1 MPCLSKILD
10 KRGIPFNTQ
19 TNTPMTN
26 IYNAEEKVRIAL
38 NWVAKQEPFVIPV
51 VLSRWAVIAT
61 INPSKCPTMQTNGRT
76 MEYNP
81 NFVDALS
88 LSAVKAIV
96 LHETG
101 HCISNHHHR
110 RGSKNPKGWN
120 IAADLAL
127 NCLLWKGYV
136 AAYDGD
142 VNRLYAE
149 LVHSKDH
156 GGCFV
161 GFGSFAGLPYNKSA
175 EEYYELL
182 KAQNP
187 PPPQPPTNYGGQGDK
202 DQDVNYGQ
210 GEGDGEGDDEG
221 EGDEEGQSKGK
232 GQGDDEDEDEGEGQG
247 QGINASDFD
256 DDEADGPATATT
268 TEDGKGEDGED
279 SALGNGKR
287 LHDPFANLPDPTQTF
302 GGGVEDAPEEST
314 LREDEAKLI
323 LEVLLGGDG
332 YGSTGLGSII
342 SQYKQDLEGDP
353 EEAAQVNW
361 RKELEKFLRTQH
373 AAGFK
378 YDRPSRRHG
387 HRSDVV
393 LPARRARSKTK
404 GLCIIDTSGS
414 MGNAEC
420 NLALTH
426 LGKILSLFPQSSV
439 TAIQCDTGVR
449 ASKEYRA
456 SDFPIRE
463 FEGWK
468 GRGGTDMAPAFR
480 WAKQRRSQYDWIVIV
495 SDMEWCWWAAAD
507 PGIPTLW
514 INTRT
519 RLYGGDT
526 YGGGHKLPFGKLV
539 HFHAAKVA

>member
-1 MPCLSKILD
+1 
-10 KRGIPFNTQ
+10 
-19 TNTPMTN
+19 MTTLTS
-26 IYNAEEKVRIAL
+26 EEKIKLAL
-38 NWVAKQEPFVIPV
+38 DWVAKQEPFVIPV
-51 VLSRWAVIAT
+51 VLSRWAVRAT
-61 INPSKCPTMQTNGRT
+61 LRPSTCPTMQTDGRS

-81 NFVDALS
+81 SFVDELS
-88 LSAVKAIV
+88 TSAVKAIV

-101 HCISNHHHR
+101 HCISHHHHR
-110 RGSKNPKGWN
+110 RGNKNPKGWN
-120 IAADLAL
+120 IACDLAL

-136 AAYDGD
+136 SAFDND

-149 LVHSKDH
+149 LVHSDKH

-175 EEYYELL
+175 EEYYDLL
-182 KAQNP
+182 KTQNP
-187 PPPQPPTNYGGQGDK
+187 PPSPQPSTPQPPTQGDG
-202 DQDVNYGQ
+202 DPQE
-210 GEGDGEGDDEG
+210 GEGDEDYGDEGEDGEGEDGEEESESKSKSKSNSDEG
-221 EGDEEGQSKGK
+221 EGDEG
-232 GQGDDEDEDEGEGQG
+232 GQG
-247 QGINASDFD
+247 QSIDPSDFEED
-256 DDEADGPATATT
+256 DGDGSGSSATPI
-268 TEDGKGEDGED
+268 GEGDDGE
-279 SALGNGKR
+279 STIPLGNGKR
-287 LHDPFANLPDPTQTF
+287 EHDPFANLPDPTQTF
-302 GGGVEDAPEEST
+302 GGGVEDAPEEAT

-323 LEVLLGGDG
+323 LEILLGGDG
-332 YGSTGLGSII
+332 YGKTGLGNIV
-342 SQYKQDLEGDP
+342 SQYKQQVEGDP
-353 EEAAQVNW
+353 EAAAAVNW

-404 GLCIIDTSGS
+404 GLCIVDTSGS
-414 MGNAEC
+414 MGDDEC
-420 NLALTH
+420 NQALAH

-439 TAIQCDTGVR
+439 TAIQCDTGVQ

-480 WAKQRRSQYDWIVIV
+480 WAKERRSQYDWIVIV
-495 SDMEWCWWAAAD
+495 TDMEWNWWQAVD

-514 INTRT
+514 INTRS
-519 RLYGGDT
+519 RLFGGGDT
-526 YGGGHKLPFGKLV
+526 YGGGHQLPFGKLIN
-539 HFHAAKVA
+539 FHALQVA

>member
-1 MPCLSKILD
+1 
-10 KRGIPFNTQ
+10 
-19 TNTPMTN
+19 MTT
-26 IYNAEEKVRIAL
+26 IYTAEEKVRIAL

-61 INPSKCPTMQTNGRT
+61 INPSACPTMQTNGRR

-81 NFVDALS
+81 SFVEELS

-110 RGSKNPKGWN
+110 RGNKNPKGWN

-127 NCLLWKGYV
+127 NCLLWRGYI

-142 VNRLYAE
+142 TNRLYAE
-149 LVHSKDH
+149 LVHSEKH

-182 KAQNP
+182 KSQN
-187 PPPQPPTNYGGQGDK
+187 PQPP
-202 DQDVNYGQ
+202 
-210 GEGDGEGDDEG
+210 
-221 EGDEEGQSKGK
+221 KGK
-232 GQGDDEDEDEGEGQG
+232 QPNPQPQPPDEDEDEDEEGETGQGKGQPNPKSKPEPSDDGDGDGDGDDADGEGQG
-247 QGINASDFD
+247 VDPSDFD
-256 DDEADGPATATT
+256 D
-268 TEDGKGEDGED
+268 EDGEGSSST
-279 SALGNGKR
+279 SAPSGDGDDTDTTPAGNGKSE
-287 LHDPFANLPDPTQTF
+287 HDPFANLPDPTQTF
-302 GGGVEDAPEEST
+302 GGGVEDAPEEAT

-332 YGSTGLGSII
+332 YGSTGLGNIV
-342 SQYKQDLEGDP
+342 SQYKQQVEGDP
-353 EEAAQVNW
+353 EAAAQVNW

-414 MGNAEC
+414 MGDGEC
-420 NLALTH
+420 NQALAH
-426 LGKILSLFPQSSV
+426 LGKILSLFPQSTV

-456 SDFPIRE
+456 SDFPITE
-463 FEGWK
+463 FEGWR
-468 GRGGTDMAPAFR
+468 GRGNTDMAPAFR
-480 WAKQRRSQYDWIVIV
+480 WAKERRSQYDWIIMV
-495 SDMEWCWWAAAD
+495 SDMEWCWWQAVD

-514 INTRT
+514 INTRV
-519 RLYGGDT
+519 RLFGGGDI
-526 YGGGHKLPFGKLV
+526 YGGGHQLPFGKLV
-539 HFHAAKVA
+539 NFHAMKAA

>member
-1 MPCLSKILD
+1 MTTL
-10 KRGIPFNTQ
+10 
-19 TNTPMTN
+19 TP
-26 IYNAEEKVRIAL
+26 EEKIKLAL
-38 NWVAKQEPFVIPV
+38 DWVAKQEPFVIPV
-51 VLSRWAVIAT
+51 VLSRWAVVAT
-61 INPSKCPTMQTNGRT
+61 ISPSKCPTMQTDGRR

-81 NFVDALS
+81 AFVDELS
-88 LSAVKAIV
+88 FSAVKAIV

-101 HCISNHHHR
+101 HCISHHHHR

-120 IAADLAL
+120 IACDLAL

-136 AAYDGD
+136 AAFDHD

-161 GFGSFAGLPYNKSA
+161 GFGSFVGLPYNKSA
-175 EEYYELL
+175 EEYYDLL
-182 KAQNP
+182 KSQNP
-187 PPPQPPTNYGGQGDK
+187 PPPPTGKQPNPQPQPP
-202 DQDVNYGQ
+202 
-210 GEGDGEGDDEG
+210 
-221 EGDEEGQSKGK
+221 
-232 GQGDDEDEDEGEGQG
+232 DEDEGEEGETGQG
-247 QGINASDFD
+247 KGKGKRTPNTKPKPSPSDEEADGDDSDEGDGQGVDPSDFD
-256 DDEADGPATATT
+256 D
-268 TEDGKGEDGED
+268 EDGDDSGSTPAPAGEGDD
-279 SALGNGKR
+279 TDTAPPAGNGKSE
-287 LHDPFANLPDPTQTF
+287 HDPFANLPDPTQSF
-302 GGGVEDAPEEST
+302 GGGVEDAPEEAT

-332 YGSTGLGSII
+332 YGRTGLGNIV
-342 SQYKQDLEGDP
+342 SQYKQQVEGDP
-353 EEAAQVNW
+353 EAAAQVNW

-393 LPARRARSKTK
+393 LPARRARSKTR

-414 MGNAEC
+414 MGDAEC
-420 NLALTH
+420 NQALDH

-456 SDFPIRE
+456 SDFPITE
-463 FEGWK
+463 FEGWR
-468 GRGGTDMAPAFR
+468 GRGNTDMAPAFR
-480 WAKQRRSQYDWIVIV
+480 WAKERRSQYDWIIMV
-495 SDMEWCWWAAAD
+495 SDMEWNWWQAVD

-514 INTRT
+514 INTRV
-519 RLYGGDT
+519 RLFGGGDI
-526 YGGGHKLPFGKLV
+526 YGGGHQLPFGKLV
-539 HFHAAKVA
+539 NFHAPKAA

>member
-1 MPCLSKILD
+1 MSNI
-10 KRGIPFNTQ
+10 I
-19 TNTPMTN
+19 TP
-26 IYNAEEKVRIAL
+26 EEKIKLAL
-38 NWVAKQEPFVIPV
+38 DWVAKQEPFVIPV

-61 INPSKCPTMQTNGRT
+61 SSPSKCPTMQTDGRR

-81 NFVDALS
+81 AFVEELS
-88 LSAVKAIV
+88 FSAVKAIV

-101 HCISNHHHR
+101 HCISHHHHR
-110 RGSKNPKGWN
+110 RGNKNPKGWN

-136 AAYDGD
+136 AAFDHD

-149 LVHSKDH
+149 LVHSDKH

-182 KAQNP
+182 KSQN
-187 PPPQPPTNYGGQGDK
+187 PQPPKGKQPNPQPQPPDEDEKDEDAETGQGKGKGKPSDE
-202 DQDVNYGQ
+202 DADDA
-210 GEGDGEGDDEG
+210 DGEGDADDSDDADDADG
-221 EGDEEGQSKGK
+221 N
-232 GQGDDEDEDEGEGQG
+232 GQGVDP
-247 QGINASDFD
+247 SDFD
-256 DDEADGPATATT
+256 D
-268 TEDGKGEDGED
+268 EDGDGSGSTPTPSGEGDD
-279 SALGNGKR
+279 TDTTPPAGNGKSE
-287 LHDPFANLPDPTQTF
+287 HDPFANLPDPTQTF
-302 GGGVEDAPEEST
+302 GGGVEDAPEEAT

-332 YGSTGLGSII
+332 YGTTGLGNIV
-342 SQYKQDLEGDP
+342 SQYKQQVEGDP
-353 EEAAQVNW
+353 EAAAQVNW

-414 MGNAEC
+414 MGDGEC
-420 NLALTH
+420 NQALAH

-456 SDFPIRE
+456 SDFPITE
-463 FEGWK
+463 FEGWR
-468 GRGGTDMAPAFR
+468 GRGNTDMAPAFR
-480 WAKQRRSQYDWIVIV
+480 WAKERRSQYDWIIMV
-495 SDMEWCWWAAAD
+495 SDMEWCWWQAVD

-514 INTRT
+514 INTRV
-519 RLYGGDT
+519 LLFGGSDIYGA
-526 YGGGHKLPFGKLV
+526 GHQLPFGKLV
-539 HFHAAKVA
+539 NFHALKAA